1 MKKIISLIGCG
12 WLGQQLIPHLQPAY
26 RLIATSRRARVLS
39 IPTYPYHVHT
49 DPLPAPIRDAHALI
63 IALPPRAAAASDIAR
78 LIAQIPA
85 STPFILVSSTS
96 VYPQAPGNYDEN
108 SALRSDHPVTQIEN
122 AARTHPF
129 AMIVR
134 SGGQYGAGRLPL
146 PPENPCADKR
156 LNLISGANLC
166 RALATLLHAPHPCI
180 YNLVEPEHPW
190 RSSFARRFS
199 SQTRSFYADSA
210 PSRLIDGRA
219 ITRCTSFR
227 YR

>member
-146 PPENPCADKR
+146 KTPAQTNASTSSRAPTSAAPSPPCYTRRIPVSTTSSNP
-156 LNLISGANLC
+156 NTPGA
-166 RALATLLHAPHPCI
+166 AASPVAFP
-180 YNLVEPEHPW
+180 
-190 RSSFARRFS
+190 ARRAAFMP
-199 SQTRSFYADSA
+199 TA
-210 PSRLIDGRA
+210 PPHAS
-219 ITRCTSFR
+219 
-227 YR
+227 